1 MNHGG
6 HRFPLPRTTAMMH
19 SMTHAC
25 YIFGGL
31 LLVLPPTVG
40 AEGSKATPGDPETGG
55 RSRGGK
61 SVFYFILAP
70 LFPEFRLD
78 QGG

>member
-1 MNHGG
+1 
-6 HRFPLPRTTAMMH
+6 MMH

-25 YIFGGL
+25 CIFAGL
-31 LLVLPPTVG
+31 LLIVVPAAG
-40 AEGSKATPGDPETGG
+40 AEGSKATPGDPATRG
-55 RSRGGK
+55 RPRGGK

-78 QGG
+78 